1 MIAYDGWDR
10 EYQENRSHILIYLK
24 DLCPNKL

>member
-1 MIAYDGWDR
+1 MIAYDGWDG
-10 EYQENRSHILIYLK
+10 EYPKIDPILIYLK